1 MTSLLTL
8 VKELPWPIAAGWV
21 LALAW
26 GIAQVVW
33 FRRARVE
40 APVVQ
45 PPAPRRVRPRRL
57 VAHDARTDSA
67 AVPAPSVTIDHEAMA
82 SVPSSR
88 LDDALPPIDLDA
100 TSDTSFVTPN
110 RSVLGLN

>member
-8 VKELPWPIAAGWV
+8 VKELPWPIAAGWD
-21 LALAW
+21 LAFAW

-33 FRRARVE
+33 FRRARVD

-57 VAHDARTDSA
+57 VAHDGRTDSA
-67 AVPAPSVTIDHEAMA
+67 AVPAPSVAIDHEAM
-82 SVPSSR
+82 VPSSR
-88 LDDALPPIDLDA
+88 VDDALPPIDLDA
-100 TSDTSFVTPN
+100 TSDTSSVTPN
-110 RSVLGLN
+110 RSFLGLN